1 MSSRDLILGR
11 IRRALAGVPDV
22 EITRAYRG
30 PSAEGLAGG
39 TAGVS
44 GPAEP
49 RPVPPGDQAP
59 PSDER
64 IRLFEERVRDYRA
77 VVHVLDE
84 AGTAE
89 RVARSLAG
97 HGARR
102 VVVPAG
108 FPARWLAAAD
118 VEAVGDDP
126 PLSAAD
132 LDAVDGVLTTCA
144 VAIAETGTI
153 VLDTGP
159 GQGRRALTL
168 VPDYHLCVVRA
179 AQIVAAVPDAVAR
192 LDPARPLTWISGPSA
207 TSDIELN
214 RVEGVHG
221 PRTLEVLIVT

>member
-1 MSSRDLILGR
+1 MSSRDLILAR
-11 IRRALAGVPDV
+11 VRRALAGAPDV

-30 PSAEGLAGG
+30 PSQ
-39 TAGVS
+39 T
-44 GPAEP
+44 
-49 RPVPPGDQAP
+49 PGD
-59 PSDER
+59 

-77 VVHVLDE
+77 VVHLVDE
-84 AGTAE
+84 AGVPE
-89 RVARSLAG
+89 RVALSLAG
-97 HGARR
+97 RGARR

-108 FPARWLAAAD
+108 FPPRWLAAAD
-118 VEAVGDDP
+118 VEAVADDP

-132 LDAVDGVLTTCA
+132 LDAVDGVVTTCA

-179 AQIVAAVPDAVAR
+179 AQVVAGVPDAVAR
-192 LDPARPLTWISGPSA
+192 LAPARPQTWISGPSA

-221 PRTLEVLIVT
+221 PRTLEVLIVD